1 MTRLPATDT
10 RQPRGRNP
18 ALGALKR
25 PPHSGILRLA
35 GGDEPAET
43 LEMSLP
49 AHAKRLRSARE
60 RAAYTLI
67 ELLVV
72 IGIIAILAAL
82 VFPAINRAQK
92 AADFRRAEIEV
103 QALYSAFKAYLEE
116 YSKWPVENS
125 LEGDVT
131 IQIVKVLT
139 AHPDEKARNPRGRV
153 FLKISGISTNSA
165 GLMVDPWGNPYRFAL
180 DSKMDRSISDV
191 HDPDGAYKALP
202 GQNVAVWSRGPN
214 GKSDPKNSA
223 NYDDITSW

>member
-1 MTRLPATDT
+1 MTRHRRWPPNQLATAAH
-10 RQPRGRNP
+10 PP
-18 ALGALKR
+18 SALKR
-25 PPHSGILRLA
+25 DPASGIFYLA

-43 LEMSLP
+43 PDMTLP
-49 AHAKRLRSARE
+49 AHARSPRSARR
-60 RAAYTLI
+60 RAAFTLI

-116 YSKWPVENS
+116 YSKWPVPNN
-125 LEGDVT
+125 LEGD
-131 IQIVKVLT
+131 ISAQMVKVLT
-139 AHPDEKARNPRGRV
+139 AHPDEKALNPRGRV
-153 FLKISGISTNSA
+153 FLKISGIATNAA

-180 DSKMDRSISDV
+180 DSDMNRSISDV
-191 HDPDGAYKALP
+191 HDPDGVYKALP